1 MAEESKFN
9 TYRKRVKNFLTFKNF
24 NNLPNFIEILEKGL
38 EKELSFNASKSDTPI
53 PVEELPIDLNEVL
66 MQ

>member
-1 MAEESKFN
+1 MAEESRFN

-38 EKELSFNASKSDTPI
+38 EKELSFSASK
-53 PVEELPIDLNEVL
+53 
-66 MQ
+66 